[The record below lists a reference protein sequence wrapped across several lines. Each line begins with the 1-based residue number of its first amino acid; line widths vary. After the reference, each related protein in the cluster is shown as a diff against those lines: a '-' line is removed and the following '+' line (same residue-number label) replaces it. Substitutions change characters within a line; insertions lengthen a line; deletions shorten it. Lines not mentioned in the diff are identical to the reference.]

1 VVAIVGGRQA
11 EQYRCFDRLRVGSPR
26 RPVDDPHEFG
36 RSPGSANTL
45 ADHTLAVHVSSTDLE
60 VTMNKIRTALATATA
75 LAAMVAPAV
84 VGTTAA
90 SAAAAYGPYLT
101 VASPSLNERSA
112 PSTGA
117 TIIGSLPYASTIYIS
132 CQTSGSLVGASVVW
146 DQLTNGAYI
155 SDYWTNTP
163 GFDTWTPSIPRCG
176 TSTPPPPPTAATGR
190 TVSYNEGGT
199 GQCTWWAIN
208 EFHVHTGLYPNLVA
222 PGNNGNARYWA
233 GNAAYNGWTVTATA
247 RVGSIA
253 VFPPFTNGA
262 GAVGHVAWVVAVNGT
277 SITVTEMNY
286 AAWDRVD
293 TRVLTPSPSVRYIL
307 AP

>member
-1 VVAIVGGRQA
+1 
-11 EQYRCFDRLRVGSPR
+11 
-26 RPVDDPHEFG
+26 
-36 RSPGSANTL
+36 
-45 ADHTLAVHVSSTDLE
+45 
-60 VTMNKIRTALATATA
+60 MNKIRTALATATA

-112 PSTGA
+112 PSTSA
-117 TIIGSLPYASTIYIS
+117 AIIGSLPYDSTIYIS

-163 GFDTWTPSIPRCG
+163 GLDTWTPSIPQCG
-176 TSTPPPPPTAATGR
+176 TSTPPPTAATGR

-208 EFHVHTGLYPNLVA
+208 EFHVYTGVYPNLVA

-253 VFPPFTNGA
+253 VFPPYTNGA
-262 GAVGHVAWVVAVNGT
+262 GAVGHVAWVVAVNRT